1 MSTISSVG
9 SAATQ
14 PPIKKRKVLDTN
26 QIPAL
31 TSTYITWKDHTT
43 KQNQLSDANHQVQQV
58 PQSSSIP
65 MTLYELLDD
74 CKRVIGNKLAI
85 TDVINFRQISHY
97 NLKVFDL
104 RKVKQLGKSF
114 KNAKLSLIHI

>member
-31 TSTYITWKDHTT
+31 TSTYITWKDHTI
-43 KQNQLSDANHQVQQV
+43 KKINYQPF
-58 PQSSSIP
+58 PQ
-65 MTLYELLDD
+65 
-74 CKRVIGNKLAI
+74 R
-85 TDVINFRQISHY
+85 RQI
-97 NLKVFDL
+97 
-104 RKVKQLGKSF
+104 
-114 KNAKLSLIHI
+114 HI